1 MSKAKTILVIENN
14 EVIMNVAKLTMQRM
28 GVFKNVKFLRNGF
41 EAIDYLTLIM
51 EEGLLFPYSVYMDID
66 DEYMEGVECLEFYS
80 SLANVYSRNKSQIK
94 PLNKLLLD
102 ENKSQI
108 ERNRIVNT
116 NTIWSKG
123 NKLNDLV

>member
-51 EEGLLFPYSVYMDID
+51 EEGLLFPYSVYMYID
-66 DEYMEGVECLEFYS
+66 DEYMEGVEFLEFYS

>member
-66 DEYMEGVECLEFYS
+66 DEYMEGVEFLEFYS